1 MVVDDLR
8 FGFRLFRKDAH
19 LALLVVLTLA
29 IGIGATTAI
38 FSVVNAVLLRPVPFP
53 DADRLVVLWK
63 TNVSQGY
70 PFEYVSAPDYADLR
84 DQNHVLK
91 RMAAFFPQPL
101 SLTGQGDP
109 EQLYGMLVTP
119 SLFPLLG
126 VRADRGRVFLAEE
139 EDPGRDHVV
148 LVSHALWQ
156 RRFGS
161 DPTLVGKSVTLEGAP
176 YVVVGIMPP
185 RFDYPPFF
193 DLRGG
198 VYSTSPDVWLP
209 LDLKS
214 GKIMGADISYRGA
227 LFLEILGQLR
237 HGVSLREAQANLDA
251 INSRLEQEYPETNK
265 SWGVTLVPLA
275 AQLTGKVREALL
287 ILLVAVGFVLA
298 IGCANAANL
307 LLARAVA
314 RQREIAIRLAL
325 GASRPRLLRQL
336 LTESVFLALVGGAL
350 GLALAYGGTRL
361 LIHLSP
367 ATIPRLAQS
376 VLDGGVLVFTLLV
389 AILTG
394 VIFGLAPALQASK
407 PNLAEAL
414 KEGSPAAAG
423 GFGRL
428 HLRNLLVVSEV
439 ALSFVLLTGAGL
451 MMRSFVRLR
460 AVNPGFAPDHL
471 LTVMVRLSP
480 ERYPDRTLR
489 PNFFKEVWHRVEA
502 LPGVESAGGIDGLP
516 FSGAVG
522 SYTFNIEGRP
532 EVPSSE
538 RPIASYHVVTP
549 SFFRTMGIPLLKGR
563 NFSEQDDRLHPSV
576 AVINETMARRF
587 FPNHDP
593 IGSRINFIDAPA
605 PPAWL
610 QVIGVV
616 GDVRYEALD
625 QTTGPDV
632 YTSYLQV
639 YPLFPDYYMT
649 FAVRTAIEPASLAA
663 AVRHEV
669 LAVDKDQP
677 LDAIRTMN
685 HYLSASVS
693 KQRFAMVWLS
703 VFAGMALTLALLG
716 IYGVIS
722 HGVGQRTREI
732 GVRMAL
738 GAEPS
743 DVLRLILRQSA
754 RLALLGVGIGLL
766 ASLGLARA
774 ISGLLYGARFS
785 DAAVFVAVP
794 AALVAAAIMAAY
806 LPARKATGVAPTA
819 ALRHE

>member
-1 MVVDDLR
+1 MVGDDLR
-8 FGFRLFRKDAH
+8 FAIRLFRKDAY
-19 LALLVVLTLA
+19 LSLLVVLTLA

-38 FSVVNAVLLRPVPFP
+38 FSVVNAVLLRPLPFP
-53 DADRLVVLWK
+53 DADRLVVVWK
-63 TNVSQGY
+63 TNLSQGY
-70 PFEYVSAPDYADLR
+70 PVYYVSAPDYADLR
-84 DQNHVLK
+84 EQNTVLE

-101 SLTGQGDP
+101 NLTGRGDP
-109 EQLYGMLVTP
+109 EQLHGMFVTP

-126 VRADRGRVFLAEE
+126 VQADLGRAFLAEE
-139 EDPGRDHVV
+139 ESPGHDHVA
-148 LVSHALWQ
+148 LMSHALWQ

-161 DPTLVGKSVTLEGAP
+161 DPTLVGKSITLEGAP
-176 YVVVGIMPP
+176 YMVAGIMPP

-198 VYSTSPDVWLP
+198 VHSSPPDVWLP

-214 GKIMGADISYRGA
+214 GKILGMDINSRSA
-227 LFLEILGQLR
+227 LSLEILGQLR
-237 HGVSLREAQANLDA
+237 PGVSLQEAQANLDT
-251 INSRLEQEYPETNK
+251 INARLEQEYPETNK
-265 SWGVTLVPLA
+265 DWGVTVVRLET
-275 AQLTGKVREALL
+275 QFTGKIREALL
-287 ILLVAVGFVLA
+287 ILLVAVAFVLA

-307 LLARAVA
+307 LLARSVA
-314 RQREIAIRLAL
+314 RQREIAIRSAL

-336 LTESVFLALVGGAL
+336 LTESVLLALVGGVL

-361 LIHLSP
+361 LIQLSP

-376 VLDGGVLVFTLLV
+376 VVDGRVLAFTLLV
-389 AILTG
+389 AVLTG
-394 VIFGLAPALQASK
+394 VVFGLAPALQASK
-407 PNLAEAL
+407 PNLTEAL

-439 ALSFVLLTGAGL
+439 ALSFVLLIGAGL

-460 AVNPGFAPDHL
+460 AVNPGFDPHHL
-471 LTVMVRLSP
+471 LTVRVRLSP

-489 PNFFKEVWHRVEA
+489 LNFFREVWHRVEA
-502 LPGVESAGGIDGLP
+502 LPGVTSAGGIDSLP
-516 FSGAVG
+516 FGGGVG

-532 EVPSSE
+532 EVPPSE

-549 SFFRTMGIPLLKGR
+549 SFFRTMSIQLLKGR
-563 NFSEQDDRLHPSV
+563 FFSEEDDQRYSGV

-587 FPNHDP
+587 FPGRDP
-593 IGSRINFIDAPA
+593 IGSRINFMDPPA
-605 PPAWL
+605 PPVWL

-616 GDVRYEALD
+616 GDVRYDALD
-625 QTTGPDV
+625 QTAGPDV
-632 YTSYLQV
+632 YTSFLQP
-639 YPLFPDYYMT
+639 YPLFHGYYM
-649 FAVRTAIEPASLAA
+649 ALVVRTAIAPASLAS

-677 LDAIRTMN
+677 VGAIRTMDD
-685 HYLSASVS
+685 YLSASIS

-703 VFAGMALTLALLG
+703 VFAGMALTLAVLG

-738 GAEPS
+738 GAEPT
-743 DVLRLILRQSA
+743 DVLKLILRQSA
-754 RLALLGVGIGLL
+754 RLALVGAGIGLL
-766 ASLGLARA
+766 VSLGLIRA
-774 ISGLLYGARFS
+774 ISGLLYEARFG

-794 AALVAAAIMAAY
+794 AALVAAAIVAAY
-806 LPARKATGVAPTA
+806 FPARRATGVAPTV